1 MSLPSKVGL
10 PAEVQPELDYS
21 IPSNARS
28 FSVRVQP
35 TNLSSITATGLNCGT
50 TAGHLASE
58 LAFPQTNIL
67 FDIPVGNG
75 SPSTFLDTRMTTLNF
90 KATITITQQ
99 GVTGT
104 AANQQ
109 AVLRAGGASWIDML
123 TLFGG
128 DGAVLEQVNEYGMCY
143 DTITQLMM
151 SQSVRDAVALP
162 LGFQSSNANFNV
174 GHQWSVLSG
183 AFNVANSVEVH
194 SYSLPVMSALIGSGN
209 DKFLNTGR
217 ISRLQAQF
225 TTPSILPITIQ
236 NAATGTAIV
245 FQIVLSDFTLGLE
258 FIDIGNEA
266 LSMVDSA
273 LIDGKSYSHGVTY
286 KTSSTSLPAT
296 TGSVSLLSGLR
307 GSSLKSMI
315 TRHQENLLTTA
326 GDVNGKYGS
335 KCPNATSFNYSIGG
349 IKYPQQTINPL
360 SQPAL
365 SYTETLKALG
375 CFNTALY
382 QPSIQPSSYCVLSAG
397 GVVKAFTNNNGSDY
411 NWTTQPFSSQGSDYS
426 YQNAFFIGQNLER
439 IAKRGIFSGIDC
451 TASPIFV
458 EETIAALTNP
468 HTVYNMG
475 IFDVV
480 YIHDIAS
487 GLIQVR
493 M

>member
-28 FSVRVQP
+28 YSVRVQP
-35 TNLSSITATGLNCGT
+35 TNLSSITATGLSTGL
-50 TAGHLASE
+50 TAAYLSSE

-67 FDIPVGNG
+67 FDIPCQN
-75 SPSTFLDTRMTTLNF
+75 SPSTYLDTRMTTLNF
-90 KATITITQQ
+90 KATVTITAA
-99 GVTGT
+99 GTGGT
-104 AANQQ
+104 AANQTAFQ
-109 AVLRAGGASWIDML
+109 RAGGASWIDML

-128 DGAVLEQVNEYGMCY
+128 DGAVLEQINEYGMVY
-143 DTITQLMM
+143 DTTTQLMM

-162 LGFQSSNANFNV
+162 LGFESSADNNNTGHKWNALTGQNAV
-174 GHQWSVLSG
+174 G
-183 AFNVANSVEVH
+183 SVEVH
-194 SYSLPVMSALIGSGN
+194 SYSLPVVSALIASGN

-217 ISRLQAQF
+217 IGRLQAQF

-236 NAATGTAIV
+236 NASTTNAVV
-245 FQIVLSDFTLGLE
+245 FSVVLSDFTLGLE
-258 FIDIGNEA
+258 FIDIGSEA

-307 GSSLKSMI
+307 GSSLKSLI
-315 TRHQENLLTTA
+315 TRHQENTLTIA

-360 SQPAL
+360 SQPAVA
-365 SYTETLKALG
+365 YTETLKAMG

-382 QPSIQPSSYCVLSAG
+382 QPSIQPSAYCVLSAG
-397 GVVKAFTNNNGSDY
+397 GVARALTNTNGSDY
-411 NWTTQPFSSQGSDYS
+411 NWALTSSSNTT
-426 YQNAFFIGQNLER
+426 QNAFYIGQNLER
-439 IAKRGIFSGIDC
+439 IAKKGIFSGIDC
-451 TASPIFV
+451 TSSSIFV
-458 EETIAALTNP
+458 EETIAALTNA
-468 HTVYNMG
+468 HIVYNIG

>member
-50 TAGHLASE
+50 NATYLASE

-67 FDIPVGNG
+67 FDIPCGNG

-104 AANQQ
+104 TTNQNAWQ
-109 AVLRAGGASWIDML
+109 RGGGASWIDML

-128 DGAVLEQVNEYGMCY
+128 DGAVLEQINEYGMTY
-143 DTITQLMM
+143 DTITQFMM
-151 SQSVRDAVALP
+151 SESVRNAVALP
-162 LGFQSSNANFNV
+162 LGLASVSDVYNSGHKWNVLSQAFNAN
-174 GHQWSVLSG
+174 
-183 AFNVANSVEVH
+183 NSVEVH

-307 GSSLKSMI
+307 GSSLKSML
-315 TRHQENLLTTA
+315 TRHQENVLTTA

-360 SQPAL
+360 AQPAL
-365 SYTETLKALG
+365 SYTETLKAFG

-382 QPSIQPSSYCVLSAG
+382 QPSVTPLAYCVLSAG
-397 GVVKAFTNNNGSDY
+397 GVAQAYTNTNGSDY
-411 NWTTQPFSSQGSDYS
+411 NWNTAGSTGLFNNS
-426 YQNAFFIGQNLER
+426 FIIGQNLER

-458 EETIAALTNP
+458 EETIAALSNP
-468 HTVYNMG
+468 HIVYNMG

>member
-1 MSLPSKVGL
+1 
-10 PAEVQPELDYS
+10 
-21 IPSNARS
+21 
-28 FSVRVQP
+28 
-35 TNLSSITATGLNCGT
+35 
-50 TAGHLASE
+50 
-58 LAFPQTNIL
+58 
-67 FDIPVGNG
+67 
-75 SPSTFLDTRMTTLNF
+75 
-90 KATITITQQ
+90 
-99 GVTGT
+99 
-104 AANQQ
+104 
-109 AVLRAGGASWIDML
+109 
-123 TLFGG
+123 
-128 DGAVLEQVNEYGMCY
+128 
-143 DTITQLMM
+143 
-151 SQSVRDAVALP
+151 
-162 LGFQSSNANFNV
+162 
-174 GHQWSVLSG
+174 
-183 AFNVANSVEVH
+183 
-194 SYSLPVMSALIGSGN
+194 MSALIGSGN

-245 FQIVLSDFTLGLE
+245 FSIVLSDFTLGLE

-307 GSSLKSMI
+307 GSSLKSML
-315 TRHQENLLTTA
+315 TRHQENVLTTA

-360 SQPAL
+360 AQPAL
-365 SYTETLKALG
+365 SYTETLKAFG

-382 QPSIQPSSYCVLSAG
+382 QPSVTPLAYCVLSAG
-397 GVVKAFTNNNGSDY
+397 GVAQAYTNTNGSDY
-411 NWTTQPFSSQGSDYS
+411 NWNTAGSTGLFNNS
-426 YQNAFFIGQNLER
+426 FIIGQNLER

-458 EETIAALTNP
+458 EETIAALSNP
-468 HTVYNMG
+468 HIVYNMG